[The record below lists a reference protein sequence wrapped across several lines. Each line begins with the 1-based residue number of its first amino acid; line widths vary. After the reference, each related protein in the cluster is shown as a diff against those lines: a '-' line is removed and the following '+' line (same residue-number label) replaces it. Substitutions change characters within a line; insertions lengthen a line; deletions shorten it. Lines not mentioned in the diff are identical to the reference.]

1 MVCNFADVSSDMKH
15 SKLWPCEC
23 PLLEQ
28 LRILA
33 DSLHMSRSSMTD
45 SVQFGVQI
53 FPYKGVVAQFGAFI
67 VLCGLTHVMNIW
79 TFEASAADAT
89 RTMTFFKVTTAF
101 VSCATAV
108 TLTWVIPE
116 ILSVKKNEL
125 YLVKKVISILCNS

>member
-1 MVCNFADVSSDMKH
+1 
-15 SKLWPCEC
+15 
-23 PLLEQ
+23 
-28 LRILA
+28 
-33 DSLHMSRSSMTD
+33 
-45 SVQFGVQI
+45 VQV
-53 FPYKGVVAQFGAFI
+53 FPYKWVVAEFGAFI

-101 VSCATAV
+101 VSCATAM

-125 YLVKKVISILCNS
+125 YLVKKVNLNNL